1 MKIYKYFIDG
11 NFITKDITDYDY
23 FLLGFP
29 QNHYAYFYS
38 CKKLS
43 KKQVEKMS
51 NKMFEIVWQI
61 KKKKYF

>member
-11 NFITKDITDYDY
+11 NFITKDITDCDY
-23 FLLGFP
+23 FHLGFQ

-43 KKQVEKMS
+43 KKQVEKIS
-51 NKMFEIVWQI
+51 NKMFEIVWGI
-61 KKKKYF
+61 EKKKYF